1 MSDQKYVSVPLSEAL
16 ELASFLEQL
25 TISLDRIGSRE
36 GGGMDGARML
46 RNFIDDAD
54 TFQRANRLRFVVWD
68 ASEEI
73 LGEDE
78 VHRIAEAVPVFPQV
92 GGRDYH

>member
-1 MSDQKYVSVPLSEAL
+1 MSDQKCVRVPLTDAL

-46 RNFIDDAD
+46 RNFIDDSN
-54 TFQRANRLRFVVWD
+54 TFQRASRLRLVVWD

-73 LGEDE
+73 LGADE
-78 VHRIAEAVPVFPQV
+78 IHRIAEAVPVFPQV

>member
-1 MSDQKYVSVPLSEAL
+1 MSDPKFVRIPLTEAL

-25 TISLDRIGSRE
+25 TISLDLIGSRE

-46 RNFIDDAD
+46 RNFIEDSN

-73 LGEDE
+73 LGEVE
-78 VHRIAEAVPVFPQV
+78 VHRIAEALPVFPQV